1 MESAMAPPPAQRTVG
16 TDFYYPPPQDFYP
29 LFAISFRQE
38 TALVIEYVFALIEL
52 LFYRWTGALGQPEGR

>member
-38 TALVIEYVFALIEL
+38 TAPVIEYAL
-52 LFYRWTGALGQPEGR
+52 A